1 MAGFARWALL
11 GAKEKFA
18 PVPGATIGTGASL
31 SGAEPHD
38 MFRPTRSVDGL
49 HCDKS
54 QAVLLTG
61 TALPQ
66 PRTKGVSAVMTRITM
81 DRGRP
86 IGGGFPRESAWP
98 GAASPRQA
106 TWARHLAARDPAMV
120 ALVAL
125 TVATVTI
132 ARSAT
137 RPKTTAGRTTS
148 ALLCGVKRC
157 RARDGEAP
165 RERHF
170 GQSMKLLAHQLP
182 QRAEAHERVSYVTVV
197 AENCIGGVIAR
208 HRQHPDIEPR
218 QDEQN
223 QRRKIDEPHA
233 VPYAAA
239 RYSIELRRLR
249 ELPNPLAFSF

>member
-86 IGGGFPRESAWP
+86 SGGGFRGSPPGQARPVPDKRPGRVTWP
-98 GAASPRQA
+98 P
-106 TWARHLAARDPAMV
+106 
-120 ALVAL
+120 
-125 TVATVTI
+125 
-132 ARSAT
+132 
-137 RPKTTAGRTTS
+137 
-148 ALLCGVKRC
+148 
-157 RARDGEAP
+157 
-165 RERHF
+165 
-170 GQSMKLLAHQLP
+170 
-182 QRAEAHERVSYVTVV
+182 
-197 AENCIGGVIAR
+197 
-208 HRQHPDIEPR
+208 
-218 QDEQN
+218 
-223 QRRKIDEPHA
+223 
-233 VPYAAA
+233 
-239 RYSIELRRLR
+239 
-249 ELPNPLAFSF
+249 

>member
-38 MFRPTRSVDGL
+38 MFRPTRSADGL

-106 TWARHLAARDPAMV
+106 TWARHLAAHRLAARHLAARDPAM

-182 QRAEAHERVSYVTVV
+182 
-197 AENCIGGVIAR
+197 
-208 HRQHPDIEPR
+208 
-218 QDEQN
+218 
-223 QRRKIDEPHA
+223 
-233 VPYAAA
+233 
-239 RYSIELRRLR
+239 
-249 ELPNPLAFSF
+249 